1 MHIILGYAFDGGAFP
16 DALGDTDAVA
26 GHAVAGPAGLLSILE
41 TRLGLKGP
49 PVHPAVRIGQYLAR
63 LKAANN
69 GRRFYSR
76 SFEADAWA
84 TANELLEWR
93 DTLVLGGW
101 DTKPIKGV
109 SGRLADLAEVESP
122 LQPKDQPTDQP
133 KLSPGLGERLHAIRA
148 ALANADKHLGIDSL
162 SLTEAEQ
169 DWPFAWRKLF
179 QSLDQAG
186 VARSSLNPSGLE
198 ASGDLGL
205 VQNAFRTNTK
215 PDKTVM
221 GDGSLLL
228 IAGQTEAEAAEALA
242 EWLAA
247 SSEANKDVLI
257 IKGMGSRLLDEALHA
272 RGLPRLGSDSGS
284 RWRAA
289 LQILLLALKN
299 AWLPVNPQLLL
310 EILTSPSSPIPRW
323 AGRHFVN
330 ALQQR
335 PGIGGES
342 WHRARN
348 KAEEEMQA
356 RLEQEGLAPAKA
368 ARKLKRFQAELD
380 FWLGGQRYDPQT
392 GMPAR
397 EARKIC
403 AEVARLAAARG
414 GHSGEQ
420 LLISAM
426 SQAMDLGEA
435 IKACGLENITRP
447 QLNRMVDEVL
457 RFGGSTPG
465 LEPEAAQWHS
475 VKSPGQVWSGAQTI
489 VWWRFLEQTP
499 SHAAHVWTRSERK
512 ALADAGVHLE
522 EMQTQRLRQAGFWRR
537 PVLLAGQRLLLVMHR
552 TEAADK
558 TALHPLWDEIKQ
570 AVAPRDADE
579 RLITVE
585 AGQLRTREQVTFGPQ
600 PDARVMKRSRLLPQ
614 TLPQARPSWDI
625 PANMVG
631 FRPRESASS
640 LEKLLGCPLA
650 WVLHYQA
657 KIKMGALLSLPKDA
671 QLTGILAHAV
681 VERLFKPTGRC
692 DPKTATEQAAAIY
705 EQLLP
710 EMAAGLLQEGQAVER
725 QQNRERICESVTAL
739 ALMLEQCSL
748 TVEDAELYLTQP
760 VQELNTEFQGFLDL
774 VLKDKNGNRAILDL
788 KWSKYSKYKREEL
801 QAGLALQLAAYA
813 WLLGKGKPLPAGYY
827 MLAQA
832 ELLTTD
838 ISCFP
843 GQNVVQGPPL
853 SEVWTSFLDQS
864 REVMAALSSGQAHAP
879 GAEPEADPKLN
890 SCRFCDYT
898 SLCGARR
905 EVDA

>member
-1 MHIILGYAFDGGAFP
+1 MQIILGYMLDGGSYP
-16 DALGDTDAVA
+16 DALGEADAVS
-26 GHAVAGPAGLLSILE
+26 GKVVVGPMGMLSILE
-41 TRLGLKGP
+41 TRLGLKEP
-49 PVHPAVRIGQYLAR
+49 STHPAVRIGQYLAR
-63 LKAANN
+63 LKTADD
-69 GRRFYSR
+69 GHRFYSK

-84 TANELLEWR
+84 TANELLGWR
-93 DTLVLGGW
+93 DALVFGGW
-101 DTKPIKGV
+101 DGKAIQGM
-109 SGRLADLAEVESP
+109 SARLVDLVDVES
-122 LQPKDQPTDQP
+122 LEQPA
-133 KLSPGLGERLHAIRA
+133 LSPGIGERLQRVVS
-148 ALANADKHLGIDSL
+148 ALEGATAGHLGISSLDLVEPEQEWPLPWRNVFQTL
-162 SLTEAEQ
+162 SL
-169 DWPFAWRKLF
+169 
-179 QSLDQAG
+179 AG
-186 VARSSLNPSGLE
+186 VSRRALKQDMAESP
-198 ASGDLGL
+198 GDLGL
-205 VQNAFRTNTK
+205 LQNAFQTK
-215 PDKTVM
+215 NCPRKTPS

-247 SSEANKDVLI
+247 DSEANKDVLI

-289 LQILLLALKN
+289 LQVLLLALKN

-323 AGRHFVN
+323 AGRHFVD
-330 ALQQR
+330 ALQKH
-335 PGIGGES
+335 PGVGGEL
-342 WHRARN
+342 WVKAREAAVLE
-348 KAEEEMQA
+348 KQQC
-356 RLEQEGLAPAKA
+356 LEQEGLPTAKA
-368 ARKLKRFQAELD
+368 SRKMREFQEVLD
-380 FWLGGQRYDPQT
+380 FWLGGKRYDPQT

-414 GHSGEQ
+414 GHTGDA
-420 LLISAM
+420 LLVAAM
-426 SQAMDLGEA
+426 SQAKDLEEA
-435 IKACGLENITRP
+435 IKVSSLETITRP
-447 QLNRMVDEVL
+447 QLKRMVDEVL

-489 VWWRFLEQTP
+489 VWWSFLEQTP

-522 EMQTQRLRQAGFWRR
+522 EMQTQRLIQAGFWRR

-570 AVAPRDADE
+570 AVAPKDADE

-650 WVLHYQA
+650 WVLHYHA

-692 DPKTATEQAAAIY
+692 DPQTAREQAAAVY

-748 TVEDAELYLTQP
+748 TVEDAELYLTKP
-760 VQELNTEFQGFLDL
+760 VQELNTEFQGSLDL

-853 SEVWTSFLDQS
+853 SEVWASLLDQS
-864 REVMAALSSGQAHAP
+864 REVMSALSNGQAHAP
-879 GAEPEADPKLN
+879 GAEPEADPTLN